1 MNKYR
6 SFLLISGLFFSLSFL
21 IFLNFF
27 IFKNSQAFL
36 SSVWFQKSIK
46 TEDLLKKFHQATSSN
61 KKSSEKIKIMIVPG
75 HDDENFGAAFGT
87 IREADLN
94 VDLGERIYQLL
105 LKEKGVEVFLTR
117 DRFGYQKELKKYLQE
132 EAEAITEFQQV
143 QKEEMKKLISQ
154 KKIVPYS
161 NIFHNSARPEV
172 VNILYGINKFAN
184 DFEFDIVLHLH
195 FNDYPGRT
203 GQNGKYS
210 GFSIYVP
217 EKQFSNAEVSQDFAQ
232 KIQEALSFW
241 FAESDLPNESGIV
254 EDQELIAVG
263 AYNTVDMISVLIEYG
278 YIYESQF
285 NNPEIKEIIF
295 DELAQATY
303 LGLKNFLKN
312 SEAEINK
319 FDHFKNYSFSKNLQK
334 NDKGAE
340 VLALQHFLKLQSY
353 YPLNNNLNECPLNG
367 NFGNCTEL
375 AIKTFQGDNNLDVT
389 GYLNEETRNFINN
402 FKK

>member
-1 MNKYR
+1 M
-6 SFLLISGLFFSLSFL
+6 
-21 IFLNFF
+21 
-27 IFKNSQAFL
+27 

-312 SEAEINK
+312 SEAEINE

>member
-295 DELAQATY
+295 DGLAQATY

-312 SEAEINK
+312 SEAEINE

-334 NDKGAE
+334 NDKGVE

>member
-1 MNKYR
+1 M
-6 SFLLISGLFFSLSFL
+6 
-21 IFLNFF
+21 
-27 IFKNSQAFL
+27 

-46 TEDLLKKFHQATSSN
+46 TEDLLKKFNRANSSN
-61 KKSSEKIKIMIVPG
+61 KKDSEKIKIMIVPG

-105 LKEKGVEVFLTR
+105 SKEKGLEVFLTR
-117 DRFGYQKELKKYLQE
+117 DRSGYQKELKKYLE
-132 EAEAITEFQQV
+132 EEVEAITEFQQV

-154 KKIVPYS
+154 KKVVPYS
-161 NIFHNSARPEV
+161 NIFHNSARPEM

-203 GQNGKYS
+203 GKNGKYS
-210 GFSIYVP
+210 GFSIYIP
-217 EKQFSNAEVSQDFAQ
+217 EKQFSNAEASRDFAQ
-232 KIQEALSFW
+232 KIRETLGFW
-241 FAESDLPNESGIV
+241 FAESDLKNESGIV

-263 AYNTVDMISVLIEYG
+263 AYNTADMISVLIEYG
-278 YIYESQF
+278 YIYEPQF
-285 NNPEIKEIIF
+285 NDPEVKEIIF
-295 DELAQATY
+295 DELANATY

-312 SEAEINK
+312 SEVEMNE
-319 FDHFKNYSFSKNLQK
+319 FHHFQDYAFSENLQK
-334 NDKGAE
+334 GDKGVE
-340 VLALQHFLKLQSY
+340 VLALQHFLKFQRH
-353 YPLNNNLNECPLNG
+353 YPLNNDLNACPVNG
-367 NFGNCTEL
+367 NFGDCTKL
-375 AIKTFQGDNNLDVT
+375 AIKAFQGDNNLDVT